1 MYHVSLFCGS
11 LQKCTYFLFTN
22 KVVSW
27 VNSVKEAT
35 AAQSACLTAK
45 VTLLAGGGYSL
56 QNAGT
61 VKARR
66 TAAVPPAGRS

>member
-1 MYHVSLFCGS
+1 MPMI
-11 LQKCTYFLFTN
+11 
-22 KVVSW
+22 
-27 VNSVKEAT
+27 NSVKEAT
-35 AAQSACLTAK
+35 AAQSECLTAK

>member
-1 MYHVSLFCGS
+1 MPMI
-11 LQKCTYFLFTN
+11 
-22 KVVSW
+22 
-27 VNSVKEAT
+27 NSVKEAT

-66 TAAVPPAGRS
+66 TARDKIGSEVGWRTAFRS